1 VTHLEY
7 VVLAAALPNV
17 RGASTTAIAGRSITI
32 TFSISGDYPPVSPS
46 DITWQFN
53 SSSGTT
59 TSIST
64 AVDSRYTFSDNW
76 LSLTISNVSLT
87 DEGSYRLSAS
97 NYAGNNSTT
106 VMLTVYGEYVV
117 HHS

>member
-1 VTHLEY
+1 LEY

-32 TFSISGDYPPVSPS
+32 IFSISGDYPPVSPS

-59 TSIST
+59 RIIT
-64 AVDSRYTFSDNW
+64 AADSRYTFSDNR

-87 DEGSYRLSAS
+87 DEGPYRLSAS

>member
-64 AVDSRYTFSDNW
+64 AADSRYTFSDNR

-97 NYAGNNSTT
+97 NHAGNNSTT